1 MVPCRCRGVLL
12 YHAECAGFVKMEI
25 SASAIFRVEPFQHRL
40 CGDSPSADGGN
51 VPRPAAGQEGRH
63 QGFYPLNSHFLLFLS
78 PAQTRERRPLRK
90 GEQQSGYHS
99 VSFVKYSQFAD
110 SVLLHMSA
118 TLRRA
123 RHNRVAQF
131 LGTLYRKAPA
141 NLSVWH
147 NLSSWVLSVISKLT
161 NCATQASPRGPSLAL
176 RAIHLVSRLRRV
188 ADMCSSRVT
197 ELRIGKRKGRTRSR
211 SVLMRGKILCRSSF
225 SKRSPVSGLRQT
237 KKQRKRDSQG
247 WKPWCPSL
255 CPPPWVRR

>member
-1 MVPCRCRGVLL
+1 MVFLFVFRNRRLSGAYEARSATFCPGGTFFCTGRPGDLNRAGGSPFPGGRFF
-12 YHAECAGFVKMEI
+12 AEIQRENA
-25 SASAIFRVEPFQHRL
+25 
-40 CGDSPSADGGN
+40 PSADGKN

-90 GEQQSGYHS
+90 GERQSGYHS

-147 NLSSWVLSVISKLT
+147 NLSSRVLSVIT
-161 NCATQASPRGPSLAL
+161 
-176 RAIHLVSRLRRV
+176 H
-188 ADMCSSRVT
+188 
-197 ELRIGKRKGRTRSR
+197 
-211 SVLMRGKILCRSSF
+211 
-225 SKRSPVSGLRQT
+225 
-237 KKQRKRDSQG
+237 
-247 WKPWCPSL
+247 
-255 CPPPWVRR
+255 